1 MERAAFVPCP
11 TVHAPLVDVT
21 TARPRRRYVV
31 AAGSAQAR
39 RTAALSV
46 GPPVKDLFAQDV
58 GVAGVLRQLTQ
69 HLQLQR
75 PDPAVTTAVDD
86 RVEAQ
91 GSHRAPRP
99 FTSPAMGGLHRSD
112 RVVLGQREGL
122 GRGGGDADLG
132 VGATAD
138 RLVEPD
144 AFDVRDVL
152 DQTEQRRLRRD
163 QPKPGFLLGETVEGV
178 VERRPILVQ
187 QFIEARPEFRGPRIA
202 LVRRCSDRPS
212 TLPTSSRRAASDH
225 AAPTFCWRGRC
236 RQSGLDEPPRRRLAV
251 NVRFGDGGQR
261 RSQAPRRPQA
271 QVADGS
277 RRA

>member
-1 MERAAFVPCP
+1 MTSIEAGPRSGSGLWQHPGTFVPP
-11 TVHAPLVDVT
+11 PGQSV
-21 TARPRRRYVV
+21 RR
-31 AAGSAQAR
+31 S
-39 RTAALSV
+39 
-46 GPPVKDLFAQDV
+46 KDLFAEDV

-132 VGATAD
+132 VRAAAD

-144 AFDVRDVL
+144 AFDVRDML
-152 DQTEQRRLRRD
+152 DQTEQRRPRRD
-163 QPKPGFLLGETVEGV
+163 QPKSGFLLGETVEGV

-187 QFIEARPEFRGPRIA
+187 EFIETRAKVRGPRIA
-202 LVRRCSDRPS
+202 RFGRCSDRPS
-212 TLPTSSRRAASDH
+212 TLPTSSRRSSIRSCCAGILLAQPVPAVRSRPAS
-225 AAPTFCWRGRC
+225 
-236 RQSGLDEPPRRRLAV
+236 S
-251 NVRFGDGGQR
+251 
-261 RSQAPRRPQA
+261 
-271 QVADGS
+271 
-277 RRA
+277 